1 MKLSPVL
8 KMITILVA
16 LLGAFSTASVALAQ
30 DLADAPRKASNQP
43 ATSRTRTLPPRTI
56 TKIKTVEVRIPT
68 LFVSARSKADI
79 WIKPVSSAVVK
90 AAECEGKP
98 RHPLPAIGSD
108 ESSTGTVPE
117 NENFFIS
124 EALRPGCYRVV
135 AALDGYK
142 TDEKL
147 VRIGASELKGVSLDL
162 EPILYKVVISTNVE
176 AGDVR
181 YAPVEASKDPKTGE
195 QKYRQ
200 VGLPR
205 LVYIKNK
212 TATLPELFGGTYGFD
227 VNGGVD
233 YEPYNGVVTVPGSDN
248 RETIEL
254 PVKLNYLRST
264 ATFSSLTADQWDLP
278 ASGNISKGLLIVK
291 GSGVATPRLE
301 IYRHYTDFEIVSDV
315 RMINGM
321 AASFVVHASAEK
333 ENYYL
338 ITLTGPNAAEP
349 YRFSGFLV
357 KNGVPQRLKSV
368 SISHLKETIKPNKDF
383 LVKIT
388 VKDNNID
395 VRINEAGK
403 YVPLGVVVDPNRNF
417 AIGAPGVAGG
427 KDEQTQFGSFL
438 VCSPQCPK

>member
-1 MKLSPVL
+1 
-8 KMITILVA
+8 MIAISL
-16 LLGAFSTASVALAQ
+16 ASAGMFFTPSITPAQ
-30 DLADAPRKASNQP
+30 DLDVAAPRKASNQAATVRKP
-43 ATSRTRTLPPRTI
+43 ARPKPI
-56 TKIKTVEVRIPT
+56 VHEKKVEVRIPT
-68 LFVSARSKADI
+68 LFVSARSNADI
-79 WIKPVSSAVVK
+79 WIKLVNPGTIKPAD
-90 AAECEGKP
+90 CQGKP
-98 RHPLPAIGSD
+98 RQTLNAIGSD
-108 ESSTGTVPE
+108 ESPSGTVPE
-117 NENFFIS
+117 NENYFIS

-195 QKYRQ
+195 QRYRQ

-212 TATLPELFGGTYGFD
+212 SASLPELRGGTYGFD

-233 YEPYNGVVTVPGSDN
+233 YEPYNGVVTVPGGDN
-248 RETIEL
+248 KETIEL
-254 PVKLNYLRST
+254 PVTLNYLLST
-264 ATFSSLTADQWDLP
+264 ATFSSLTADQWNLP
-278 ASGNISKGLLIVK
+278 PNSNIGRGVLAVK
-291 GSGVATPRLE
+291 GPGVAIPHLE
-301 IYRHYTDFEIVSDV
+301 IYRHYKDFEIVSDV

-321 AASFVVHASAEK
+321 AASFVVHASGDK

-357 KNGVPQRLKSV
+357 KNGVPQRLQSV

-395 VRINEAGK
+395 VQVNEAGK
-403 YVPLGVVVDPNRNF
+403 YVPLGRVVDPNRNF
-417 AIGAPGVAGG
+417 PIGAPGVAGG

-438 VCSPQCPK
+438 VCAPQCPK

>member
-1 MKLSPVL
+1 MKRFPILR
-8 KMITILVA
+8 TIAISAVSVG
-16 LLGAFSTASVALAQ
+16 LLSVAGGAAAQ

-43 ATSRTRTLPPRTI
+43 TTTRTRTLPPRTI
-56 TKIKTVEVRIPT
+56 IKTVPVRIPT
-68 LFVSARSKADI
+68 LFVSARSRADI
-79 WIKPVSSAVVK
+79 WIKAVSPTVVK
-90 AAECEGKP
+90 PAECEGKP
-98 RHPLPAIGSD
+98 RQPLPAIGSD
-108 ESSTGTVPE
+108 ESPNGTVPE
-117 NENFFIS
+117 NENYFIS

-181 YAPVEASKDPKTGE
+181 YAPVEAYKDPKTGE
-195 QKYRQ
+195 QRYRQ
-200 VGLPR
+200 KGLPR

-212 TATLPELFGGTYGFD
+212 SASLPELFGGTYGFD

-233 YEPYNGVVTVPGSDN
+233 YEPYNGVVTVPGGDN
-248 RETIEL
+248 KETIEL
-254 PVKLNYLRST
+254 PVTLTYLRST

-278 ASGNISKGLLIVK
+278 ANGNIGKGLLIMK
-291 GSGVATPRLE
+291 GPGVAAPHLE

-321 AASFVVHASAEK
+321 AASFVVHASADK

-357 KNGVPQRLKSV
+357 KNGVPQRLQSV

-417 AIGAPGVAGG
+417 PIGAPGVAGG